1 MAKSCGATQP
11 GTDRFS
17 YPLSKL
23 EDDLKK
29 ATMEDDRKPLRD
41 ELARSERERTRLM
54 ALLVTLE
61 LAGPLR

>member
-1 MAKSCGATQP
+1 
-11 GTDRFS
+11 
-17 YPLSKL
+17 
-23 EDDLKK
+23 
-29 ATMEDDRKPLRD
+29 LRD